1 MIKNYFLTLSLI
13 AFLAPSLSACLPVMA
28 TGAAVTGGMV
38 ASDERSAGTIIDD
51 SLIKSKILYKLKI
64 GSEHNESL
72 KNISV
77 KVNEGRVLLAGTA
90 PNNDAVSKAIEEAWS
105 VAGVKEVIAEVD
117 PENSNS
123 TWYSSNDMWI
133 KSQIKTQYLLQKR
146 FDSVNYTVVV
156 KDGVVY
162 LFGIAQDEEEKE
174 TAIHIARTTRGV
186 KNVVNHVILRNDQRR
201 GEHTQ

>member
-1 MIKNYFLTLSLI
+1 MKKYLLTLSLFI
-13 AFLAPSLSACLPVMA
+13 LSMPLLSGCLPVMA
-28 TGAAVTGGMV
+28 TGAAVTTGMV
-38 ASDERSAGTIIDD
+38 ASDERSAGSIIDD
-51 SLIKSKILYKLKI
+51 SIIKSKILYKFKL

-77 KVNEGRVLLAGTA
+77 KVNEGRVLLAGSA
-90 PNNDAVSKAIEEAWS
+90 PNNDAVSKAIEEAWT
-105 VAGVKEVIAEVD
+105 VGGVKEVIAEVE
-117 PENSNS
+117 PENSAS
-123 TWYSSNDMWI
+123 TWYSPNDLWI

-174 TAIHIARTTRGV
+174 IAINIARTTRGV
-186 KNVVNHVILRNDQRR
+186 KNVVNHVILRNDTRR